1 LPPSYLRVQR
11 GFLKKRNLS
20 YSFRMPF
27 FSVIIPTYNRLPY
40 LIEALESVRQQSFT
54 DYEVIIVDD
63 GSTDDTARVVERM
76 AEDGLAVEQQKSG
89 AEEVERIIAESEGR
103 MAEDGAEAA
112 AQPMADGRQMKA
124 AGEELNAE
132 SLLNDPPSIT
142 AKPRLRVIRQAN
154 AGPGAARNLGARNA
168 KGEYLAF
175 LDSDDIW
182 FPWTLEVCYQV
193 IMKSK
198 FPSIVSAKLVEFSQ
212 KVELGAISKGGVE
225 FESFADYLQSAA
237 GGFYVGAGMLF
248 IKKLCFDGSGGFTEN
263 RINLEDHDLV
273 LKCGDSSGFAAITSP
288 ATLAWRRHQG
298 SLTKID
304 KKSIEGSNFIIRQE
318 KHGNYPG
325 GSARKKQ
332 RIQIICSHVRAVS
345 MGALA
350 AGHSKAGWS
359 LFWKCLAWNVLLR
372 RWKYVFGFPIKAL
385 LN

>member
-1 LPPSYLRVQR
+1 
-11 GFLKKRNLS
+11 
-20 YSFRMPF
+20 MPF

-63 GSTDDTARVVERM
+63 GSTDDTAQVVERM
-76 AEDGLAVEQQKSG
+76 AEDGLAVEQQKAG
-89 AEEVERIIAESEGR
+89 AEEVDDSEYSGIRNQFSSISKTSSVFSVVKPSFRII
-103 MAEDGAEAA
+103 
-112 AQPMADGRQMKA
+112 RQ
-124 AGEELNAE
+124 E
-132 SLLNDPPSIT
+132 
-142 AKPRLRVIRQAN
+142 N

-175 LDSDDIW
+175 LDSDDLW
-182 FPWTLEVCYQV
+182 FPWTLEVCHQV

-212 KVELGAISKGGVE
+212 KVELAAISKSEVE
-225 FESFADYLQSAA
+225 FESFADYFQSAA

-248 IKKLCFDGSGGFTEN
+248 IKKLCFEGSGGFTEKK
-263 RINLEDHDLV
+263 INLEDHDLV
-273 LKCGDSSGFAAITSP
+273 LKCGNSPGFAAIASP

-304 KKSIEGSNFIIRQE
+304 KKSIEGSHFIIEQE
-318 KHGNYPG
+318 KRGNYPG
-325 GSARKKQ
+325 GNARKKQ

-345 MGALA
+345 MGALG
-350 AGHSKAGWS
+350 AGHSKAGWN
-359 LFWKCLAWNVLLR
+359 LYFKCFLWNVLLM
-372 RWKYVFGFPIKAL
+372 RWKYVFGFQIKAF